1 MRGYHLTKEDYEEIK
16 GRLDMA
22 KVATAY
28 GYPIR
33 RRDLCLC
40 PFHQDRHPSM
50 KLYKDGFYC
59 FSCGAGGDIVTFVA
73 RLYGMK
79 NQEAAKKLVED
90 FALPVRMEALSYR
103 EKRQRDLAVKK
114 RQERDAWIRHA
125 RAILMGYYQLLCDA
139 GRDPADIHFEEAIQQ
154 RTLIEY
160 WIECIE
166 QCPDD
171 LYKDR
176 KAVRRIGDIE
186 RRIAGWYEE
195 PSETGTNTG

>member
-1 MRGYHLTKEDYEEIK
+1 MRDCHLTKDDYEQIK
-16 GRLDMA
+16 ERLTM
-22 KVATAY
+22 KQVAAAY
-28 GYPIR
+28 GYPVR

-59 FSCGAGGDIVTFVA
+59 FSCGAGGDIITFVS

-79 NQEAAKKLVED
+79 NQDAAKKLAED

-125 RAILMGYYQLLCDA
+125 RVILMGYYQLLCDA
-139 GRDPADIHFEEAIQQ
+139 WRDPADIHFEEAIQQ
-154 RTLIEY
+154 RTRTEY
-160 WIECIE
+160 LMECAE
-166 QCPDD
+166 KYPDD
-171 LYKDR
+171 LYGDR

-186 RRIAGWYEE
+186 RRIAGWYGSPE
-195 PSETGTNTG
+195 P